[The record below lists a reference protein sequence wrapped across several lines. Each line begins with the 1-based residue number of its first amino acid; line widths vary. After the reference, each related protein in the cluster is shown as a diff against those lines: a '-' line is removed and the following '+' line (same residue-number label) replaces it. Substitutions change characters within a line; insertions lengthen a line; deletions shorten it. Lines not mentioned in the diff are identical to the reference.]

1 MHITIWLNFSTHF
14 KADLYWY
21 RCIHCQESSQ
31 KDQIQPS
38 VVTISTNHS
47 GHCAIRGI
55 SKPSGGVSNK
65 IIEKLE
71 TIYSLYSPYF
81 CTLFLYI
88 IFTFPVYYLHFIP
101 IYIYYFLYII
111 SQAINPS
118 QASKENQTTNKWTK
132 TQADCLSNWISFS
145 FFCER
150 KRQR

>member
-1 MHITIWLNFSTHF
+1 MHITICLNFSTHF

-21 RCIHCQESSQ
+21 RCIHCHESSQ

-88 IFTFPVYYLHFIP
+88 IFMHFIP

-118 QASKENQTTNKWTK
+118 QASKENQTTNKWIK

>member
-1 MHITIWLNFSTHF
+1 MHITICLNFSTHF

-21 RCIHCQESSQ
+21 RCIHCHESSQ

-88 IFTFPVYYLHFIP
+88 IFMHFIP

>member
-1 MHITIWLNFSTHF
+1 MHITICLNFSIHF

-21 RCIHCQESSQ
+21 RCIHCHESSQ

-88 IFTFPVYYLHFIP
+88 IFMHFIP